1 LTEATLKKFDYRIN
15 MQEGGHF
22 ATFYDSKGRAVA
34 QKRRGRDKSFSWV
47 GDPTTAL
54 LFGQQLWKEG
64 GRKIVVTEGEIDAMA
79 MSQVQDNRWPVV
91 SIRDGAGG
99 AVKSVRASLEFL
111 SSFEEV
117 IFMFDMDEPG
127 QAAAI
132 ECAELL
138 PPGHA
143 FIANLP
149 LKDAGEML
157 VQCKEK
163 ELIHAMWQ
171 AKPYRPDGIVSG
183 SMMWDLLQS
192 PDPIKEASYPYQQL
206 DNVLHGL
213 RRSEIVTFAAG
224 TGIGKSTICREIAF
238 NLIVNQNQRVGYVAL
253 EETTKKSALA
263 LMSIYLD
270 RPLHLEPIDIEDPA
284 FKEAYEATLGSDQ
297 VAFYDHF
304 GSTSSDNLLGKIRY
318 MVKGLGCNFIVLDH
332 ISIMVSGTES
342 RDGERVMLDR
352 AMTKLASLARE
363 VNCCLM
369 IVCHLRKAPGN
380 GKSFEEGARIT
391 LADLR
396 GTAGIAQLSDAV
408 VAVERSQVDHG
419 EAGLTTLRVIKNR
432 FSGVTGEAGQLTY
445 DFKTGRLKE
454 HDHFQEADNSEAGEQ
469 APEF

>member
-1 LTEATLKKFDYRIN
+1 
-15 MQEGGHF
+15 
-22 ATFYDSKGRAVA
+22 V
-34 QKRRGRDKSFSWV
+34 
-47 GDPTTAL
+47 

-64 GRKIVVTEGEIDAMA
+64 GRKIVVTEGEIDAMS

-99 AVKSVRASLEFL
+99 AVKSVKGSLEFL

-143 FIANLP
+143 FIASLP

-183 SMMWDLLQS
+183 SMMWEKLQE
-192 PDPIKEASYPYQQL
+192 PDPIREADYPYQQL

-224 TGIGKSTICREIAF
+224 TGIGKSTICREIAY
-238 NLIVNQNQRVGYVAL
+238 NLIKQKEKVGYVAL

-263 LMSIYLD
+263 LMSIHLD
-270 RPLHLEPIDIEDPA
+270 RPLHLDPLPIDDPT
-284 FKEAYEATLGSDQ
+284 FKEAYEYCLGKDQ

-304 GSTSSDNLLGKIRY
+304 GSTSSENLLGKIRY
-318 MVKGLGCNFIVLDH
+318 MVKGLGCNYIVLDH

-352 AMTKLASLARE
+352 AMTKLASLSRE
-363 VNCCLM
+363 VNCCMM
-369 IVCHLRKAPGN
+369 IVCHLRKAPGG
-380 GKSFEEGARIT
+380 GKSFEEGAQIT

-419 EAGLTTLRVIKNR
+419 EEGLTTLRVIKNR

-454 HDHFQEADNSEAGEQ
+454 HDHFQDEDCSEAGEQ
-469 APEF
+469 ASEF